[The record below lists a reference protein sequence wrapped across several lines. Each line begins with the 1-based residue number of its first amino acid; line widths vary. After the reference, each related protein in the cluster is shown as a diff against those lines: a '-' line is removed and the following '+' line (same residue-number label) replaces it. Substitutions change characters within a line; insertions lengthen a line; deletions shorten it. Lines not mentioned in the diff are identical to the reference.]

1 VEAESV
7 AYIVGRHFGLADAG
21 SFDYVA
27 NWARGDPEVV
37 RKTAGRVVEAA
48 KAILG
53 GSDQAEAAR

>member
-1 VEAESV
+1 M